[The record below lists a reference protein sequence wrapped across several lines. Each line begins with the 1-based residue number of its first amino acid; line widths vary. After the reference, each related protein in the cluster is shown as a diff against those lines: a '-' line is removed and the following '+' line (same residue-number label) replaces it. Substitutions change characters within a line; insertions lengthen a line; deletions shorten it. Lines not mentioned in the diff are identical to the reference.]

1 MNTPIRRLAVACLVL
16 FMALLVNITYLQAY
30 EASDLNER
38 QNNRR
43 VIDEQFSR
51 ERGAIVV
58 AGEPV
63 AESVPSDDQY
73 EFQRTYPEGPL
84 YAPVTGF
91 FSYNFGSTNIEDS
104 FGSLLSGSDDRLFVN
119 RVVDLLANRQPK
131 GGSVELTIDPVAQQ
145 VAAAGLASLGDG
157 TKGAV
162 AALDPSTGEVLAL
175 VTQPSYDPNALASH
189 DFSATTDVY
198 QALTGDPNQPMLNR
212 ATQQIQPPGSTFKLV
227 TAAAALS
234 QLDLNPG
241 SEVRGGTTL
250 DFPGIEYTLPNQGNG
265 NCGGDV
271 ITLEEALNI
280 SCNVTFG
287 DLAGKVGQEAL
298 VEQAR
303 KFGFGDDL
311 IDSIASNA
319 SRVTTEGTDLEA
331 PQLAQSGIG
340 QFEVAATPLQMAMVA
355 AGIANDGVVMTPYVV
370 DKVLAPNLSVLEEN
384 EPDEYGRAL
393 DSGDAAAL
401 RQMMVSTVQ
410 SGTGTS
416 ARIPNVEVGGKTGT
430 AERGSGLPNLAWFV
444 SYATAGDRQ
453 VAVAV
458 MVESAQA
465 NDDISGGRLAGPIA
479 RAVMEAVLAP

>member
-30 EASDLNER
+30 EAGNLNDR
-38 QNNRR
+38 QNNKR

-58 AGEPV
+58 AGEPI
-63 AESVPSDDQY
+63 AESVPIDDQY

-84 YAPVTGF
+84 YAPLTGF
-91 FSYNFGSTNIEDS
+91 FSFNYGSTGIEGS
-104 FGSLLSGSDDRLFVN
+104 QGSLLSGSDDRLFVN

-145 VAAAGLASLGDG
+145 VAAAGLAALGEG

-162 AALDPSTGEVLAL
+162 AAIDPATGRILAL
-175 VTQPSYDPNALASH
+175 VTQPSYDPNVLASH
-189 DFSATTDVY
+189 DFRSTDEAY
-198 QALTGDPNQPMLNR
+198 AALNSDPNQPMLNR

-234 QLDLNPG
+234 QLGLTPG
-241 SEVRGGTTL
+241 SEVRGGTEL
-250 DFPGIEYTLPNQGNG
+250 DFPGITYTLPNQNNS

-271 ITLEEALNI
+271 ITLEQALNV

-287 DLAGKVGQEAL
+287 DLAGQVGQDAML
-298 VEQAR
+298 EQAR
-303 KFGFGDDL
+303 KFGFGDRV
-311 IDSIASNA
+311 IEGIASNA
-319 SRVTTEGTDLEA
+319 SRFTTEDTTLEA

-355 AGIANDGVVMTPYVV
+355 AGIANDGIVMRPYVIES
-370 DKVLAPNLSVLEEN
+370 VLAPNLSVLDETDPEEY
-384 EPDEYGRAL
+384 ERAL
-393 DSGDAAAL
+393 DSGDAQAM
-401 RQMMVSTVQ
+401 RQMMISTVQ

-458 MVESAQA
+458 MVESAGA
-465 NDDISGGRLAGPIA
+465 ADDISGGRLAGPIA
-479 RAVMEAVLAP
+479 RAVMEAVVSP